1 MSDTAARE
9 AGAGLAAV
17 PMSPVVSTTRPTPS
31 WLLQGQVAMCPC
43 GCIGKRKKGSFV
55 EKTLGGSAGLLR
67 RVMFSEDTAT
77 GGGLLQRIDPRV
89 KLLSLL
95 VLLVAMSLVRNIE
108 ILMVGYAATLF
119 LASASRL
126 PLGFFVKRVWLF
138 VPIFTAI
145 MVLPATLSIVIPGD
159 IAVQLWT
166 WHGQPAGLTVQGLTN
181 AALIVARVAC
191 SISLVLLLTLTT
203 TWVRLL
209 AALGSL
215 GVPRIFVL
223 IIGMA
228 YRYIFLLLGS
238 VTDMYEARKARS
250 VGAQAHDRHARAF
263 LFASAGALFG
273 KAHNLSEEVHQ
284 AMVARGYRGDVHTIA
299 VSRLTMRDAAAAVVV
314 VAAAITI
321 YGGDRILGR

>member
-1 MSDTAARE
+1 
-9 AGAGLAAV
+9 LAAV
-17 PMSPVVSTTRPTPS
+17 PMSPVVSTNRPTPS

-166 WHGQPAGLTVQGLTN
+166 WHGQPEGLTVQGLTN

-284 AMVARGYRGDVHTIA
+284 AMVARGYRGDVHTVA